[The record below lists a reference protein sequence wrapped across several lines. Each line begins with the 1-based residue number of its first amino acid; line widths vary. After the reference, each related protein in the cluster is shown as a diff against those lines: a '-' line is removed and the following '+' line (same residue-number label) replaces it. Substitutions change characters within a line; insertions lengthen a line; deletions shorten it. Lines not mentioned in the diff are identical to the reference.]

1 MLEHYKFKG
10 YIGTWYAIDSLH
22 IYDKNHNGRVFILW
36 EHETYGD
43 EAGHILTEL
52 RKATDESL
60 FLAIIGGDMKFQPTI
75 IRRQARYMLRKLHQK
90 ILMTTFK
97 IQMY

>member
-10 YIGTWYAIDSLH
+10 YIGTWYAIDSLR

-60 FLAIIGGDMKFQPTI
+60 FLAIIDDENYDDI
-75 IRRQARYMLRKLHQK
+75 ITVLKDYD
-90 ILMTTFK
+90 I
-97 IQMY
+97 I